1 MGKASVASSGMDA
14 SEEECR
20 ALQRRAD
27 RVCTLIFFER
37 PEAEIDRARREL
49 RSEVTR
55 LFPDK
60 TELYERIYESRFRRL
75 REQFPAEPTRG
86 KK

>member
-1 MGKASVASSGMDA
+1 MIDQA
-14 SEEECR
+14 
-20 ALQRRAD
+20 
-27 RVCTLIFFER
+27 R
-37 PEAEIDRARREL
+37 PEQ